1 MAREDL
7 QMLVPLAY
15 DDPFGVWPA
24 VLEYVTPNLP
34 LKDVV
39 CKSPTSGTLIT
50 IPSLPIRFMPSNA
63 GLFKDTD
70 HPFRWFLAPYVDLY
84 LVRAENLDV
93 YKTIKPAIKAW
104 VDART
109 AGSSSTT
116 ASTANSMKK
125 SSWLLLYVPVGV
137 PSSLDAYTKV
147 YARLSS
153 DFYLEK
159 AGDHSLFLLLRQEYQ
174 AQSLSPPAQH
184 ASSFADFI
192 ARIKKYIVAS
202 FQQRTTLYDADIRR
216 LDSFRG
222 TPQLDFRQLFLVKES
237 LALMYQMMQLP
248 SESFIQYE
256 ELEALLAFAPPG
268 HLPDNDWPMVLP
280 ESSKSAS
287 KHQAEAAAD
296 ASLQGGGSSLAT
308 ASATAAAKTAGDLPD
323 ETHVFATPCRLGD
336 EVLVYSINTSRMKI
350 LKNKMGVAE
359 LHRYL
364 FARQMFFLT
373 ILKNATNFAQKG
385 LAFLHTAMANIDE
398 RLRKRQN
405 PIVADTSYNIE
416 LRKRQANLWGVCA
429 AIQVV
434 KACKEQLLLPS
445 QPISSTS
452 SREPSQHLCE
462 ILMFTYSMIKK
473 ITSISNISAR
483 NSLHMALEYSSWFD
497 YPGIPAW
504 SADGQPKTCEPQ
516 LLVMDDTNNFVSGQK
531 ESKLLDAFTDKF
543 HAAAA
548 AFVGDV
554 GTVEIRVEA
563 ELIVLFLKIVER
575 MQLAAGRTR
584 SAALVKLQLAD
595 VLLHVGAYKNATKAF
610 AEILWDSEST
620 AKSETN
626 ASVTLSRWNDFRFT
640 ILRKILLCARLSED
654 RSMYMFTALH
664 FVEPCMLM
672 HAGSSKV
679 WIKAI
684 LNDVSKLS
692 VISAQQASSTTEA
705 AAKINKL
712 VIPFSQFF
720 TTSISFNVQLE
731 KMPKMIND
739 EVAVVTVARVHG
751 GVTQTL
757 HLNISSSIPET
768 ITVDS
773 LIVTYGAFKLL
784 QATALSAKGV
794 GDIFGEL
801 GKDNMFECTAVSPSG
816 GPLSIYPGEQVISL
830 QFRAPCTGEYGLVK
844 LHMSM
849 GPILLQDNLS
859 CSSLADLQKFS
870 QTHTLIRVEQ
880 PPNLFGLKVESAPF
894 SPAGQVDDVH
904 VSFRTLEGDQ
914 LTGLR
919 VWAIPVVPGET
930 SLSEQQDEE
939 LRQDF
944 LRADDTWSNKLQPPT
959 PPPSHI
965 QFPISFEKVSSWRL
979 NRDTSGGGGGGGVGA
994 AAPPK
999 SAVAVAKKEPAGLEH
1014 LSFSPLRGWSEIDLV
1029 IPFTAEPLPS
1039 AAETA
1044 ATTHNRKTSGSSNN
1058 KVAIVIILQGV
1069 LVRQDCAIAFDTRS
1083 ECSVQISEGLNIQAT
1098 PAGLLLDEF
1107 FLQCVLFNTSP
1118 VPLTIKS
1125 YSLTCGSQ
1133 WKVLEGP
1140 PELSSE
1146 EISATQKANRQNFL
1160 VLHPGSE
1167 FHAAFRVKIN
1177 KLGGGKGD
1185 TASAQATFSFQRSS
1199 GQYGE
1204 QASWIG
1210 GRQFRIAVPIIRPP
1224 LFLADKGAPS
1234 TTDASVRFSSIFTS
1248 YNNEMPTVGRL
1259 VEFAHTLEIVSV
1271 RSTDKDQSSTM
1282 EIVIKCCENDSW
1294 VPVGQTKQVVC
1305 AERDVE
1311 AHVPDG
1317 IRSFKATFR
1326 TTSVPVVVGVLH
1338 HPPIFVRH
1346 RRLDHRGVDDEMS
1359 FALVYPQHSPKVT
1372 VSL

>member
-7 QMLVPLAY
+7 QMLVPLSY
-15 DDPFGVWPA
+15 DDPFGIWPA
-24 VLEYVTPNLP
+24 VLECVAPSLP
-34 LKDVV
+34 LTDVV

-109 AGSSSTT
+109 AGSSSTAT
-116 ASTANSMKK
+116 STANSMKK
-125 SSWLLLYVPVGV
+125 SSWLLLYVPAGV

-147 YARLSS
+147 YARLSN

-184 ASSFADFI
+184 ASCFAELI
-192 ARIKKYIVAS
+192 ARIKKYLVAS

-308 ASATAAAKTAGDLPD
+308 ASNAAAAAAKTAGDLPD
-323 ETHVFATPCRLGD
+323 ETHVFTTPCRLGD

-373 ILKNATNFAQKG
+373 ILKNATSFAQKG
-385 LAFLHTAMANIDE
+385 LAFIQAVMANINE
-398 RLRKRQN
+398 RLCKRQN
-405 PIVADTSYNIE
+405 PVAADSSYNIE
-416 LRKRQANLWGVCA
+416 LRKRQANLWAVCA

-445 QPISSTS
+445 QSSISSPS
-452 SREPSQHLCE
+452 SREPYQHLCE
-462 ILMFTYSMIKK
+462 ILMLTYSMIKK
-473 ITSISNISAR
+473 ITSVSNISAR
-483 NSLHMALEYSSWFD
+483 NSLQMALEYSSWFD

-504 SADGQPKTCEPQ
+504 SANGQPKTSKPL
-516 LLVMDDTNNFVSGQK
+516 LLVLDDNNSVVSEQND
-531 ESKLLDAFTDKF
+531 SKLLDAFTDKF
-543 HAAAA
+543 HASAA

-584 SAALVKLQLAD
+584 SAALVKLQFAD
-595 VLLHVGAYKNATKAF
+595 VLLHIGAYKNATKAF
-610 AEILWDSEST
+610 AEILWDSEQT

-626 ASVTLSRWNDFRFT
+626 ASVSLSRWNDFRFT

-654 RSMYMFTALH
+654 RCMYMFTALH
-664 FVEPCMLM
+664 FVEPCMLT

-692 VISAQQASSTTEA
+692 VTTEA
-705 AAKINKL
+705 VAKIKKL
-712 VIPFSQFF
+712 VIPFSQYF

-773 LIVTYGAFKLL
+773 LVVTYGAFKLL

-801 GKDNMFECTAVSPSG
+801 GKDNMFECTAVSSSG

-880 PPNLFGLKVESAPF
+880 PPDLFGLKVESAPF

-904 VSFRTLEGDQ
+904 VSFSTLEGDQ
-914 LTGLR
+914 LTGVR
-919 VWAIPVVPGET
+919 VWAIPAVPGET
-930 SLSEQQDEE
+930 SLSEQQHEE
-939 LRQDF
+939 SRQDF
-944 LRADDTWSNKLQPPT
+944 LKADDTWSNKLKPPT

-965 QFPISFEKVSSWRL
+965 QFPITLEKVSNWRL
-979 NRDTSGGGGGGGVGA
+979 NRDTGGEGGRGEGGGA

-999 SAVAVAKKEPAGLEH
+999 SATASAKKEPDGLEH
-1014 LSFSPLRGWSEIDLV
+1014 LSFSPLRGKSEIDLV
-1029 IPFTAEPLPS
+1029 IPFTVEPFPS
-1039 AAETA
+1039 SAETA
-1044 ATTHNRKTSGSSNN
+1044 ATHNRRTNASCIN

-1098 PAGLLLDEF
+1098 PAGFLVDEF

-1125 YSLTCGSQ
+1125 YSLNCGSQ
-1133 WKVLEGP
+1133 WKVLDGP
-1140 PELSSE
+1140 PELSE
-1146 EISATQKANRQNFL
+1146 DIAATQKANSQKVL

-1167 FHAAFRVKIN
+1167 YHAAFRVKIN

-1185 TASAQATFSFQRSS
+1185 TATAQATFSFKRSS
-1199 GQYGE
+1199 CQSGE
-1204 QASWIG
+1204 QASWFG
-1210 GRQFRIAVPIIRPP
+1210 GRLFRIAVPIVRPP
-1224 LFLADKGAPS
+1224 LLVAGKGCSPS
-1234 TTDASVRFSSIFTS
+1234 TTDASVHFSSMLTS
-1248 YNNEMPTVGRL
+1248 NNNEVPTVGRL

-1271 RSTDKDQSSTM
+1271 RSADKDQPSTM

-1294 VPVGQTKQVVC
+1294 VPVGQTKQVIC
-1305 AERDVE
+1305 AERDVK
-1311 AHVPDG
+1311 AQVPDG
-1317 IRSFKATFR
+1317 NLSFKATFH
-1326 TTSVPVVVGVLH
+1326 TASVPAVVGVLH
-1338 HPPIFVRH
+1338 HPPILVRH
-1346 RRLDHRGVDDEMS
+1346 RHLGHRGVDDERMS

-1372 VSL
+1372 VS